1 MDNDETVDN
10 NRRLSITSIDF
21 KNKNID
27 DYLQTII
34 KRCNRASKKQGRLF
48 FINKIINSVLMIPA
62 ILLPII
68 VANLE
73 GKVSTNVLTGL
84 LITTSSLTAVMGFFK
99 LDLKAANNSKFETKF
114 MEIKNEIE
122 QEIIKKQEDRL
133 NVNVFSQKVLDS
145 YNNTSSQAPNC

>member
-1 MDNDETVDN
+1 MEEK
-10 NRRLSITSIDF
+10 RLSIDYE
-21 KNKNID
+21 NKNVD
-27 DYLQTII
+27 DYLRVII
-34 KRCNRASKKQGRLF
+34 KRCDRASIKQGRLF
-48 FINKIINSVLMIPA
+48 FINKVINSVLMIPA

-84 LITTSSLTAVMGFFK
+84 LITTSSLTAIMGFFK
-99 LDLKAANNSKFETKF
+99 LDLKASNNSKFETKF

-122 QEIIKKQEDRL
+122 QEIIKKPEDRL

-145 YNNTSSQAPNC
+145 YNNTSSQAPSC